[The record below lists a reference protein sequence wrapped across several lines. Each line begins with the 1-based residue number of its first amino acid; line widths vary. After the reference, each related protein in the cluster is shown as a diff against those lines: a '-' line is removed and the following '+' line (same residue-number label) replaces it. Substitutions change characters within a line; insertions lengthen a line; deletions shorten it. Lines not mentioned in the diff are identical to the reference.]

1 MEQKTINGM
10 ARQEVVQK
18 LNAPFEEAD
27 IKKDRNG
34 FDYVEIGSFQKRL
47 NEVLGTLNYDFE
59 IDSEEIKIVGGKESI
74 FVTGHITVRYDDGT
88 ECCRKSA
95 TGGTDIIVVKDTG
108 KAKDSASDLKSAV
121 SDLFKACCK
130 KLGVADDQLR
140 ALKNKKIE
148 GQQTRPNSEE
158 VTVKAFLS
166 GEFKDLGGKGYSVT
180 AKINDGDVSLM
191 FWSDAVKKVEEKVKF
206 DKFVQ
211 IYTNRTI
218 TLAGKW
224 GEYKGKKQ
232 FTVSNIGPN
241 CR

>member
-10 ARQEVVQK
+10 TRKEIEQK
-18 LNAPFEEAD
+18 LSAPFAESE

-34 FDYVEIGSFQKRL
+34 FNYVEIGSYQKRM
-47 NEVLGTLNYDFE
+47 NEVLGVLNYDFE
-59 IDSEEIKIVGGKESI
+59 VDSQEIKTVGGKESVFLI
-74 FVTGHITVRYDDGT
+74 GHITVRYDDGT

-108 KAKDSASDLKSAV
+108 KAKDSASDLKSAL

-130 KLGVADDQLR
+130 KLGVSDDQLR
-140 ALKNKKIE
+140 ALKNEKSE
-148 GQQTRPNSEE
+148 GQTSKSAEE

-166 GEFKDLGGKGYSVT
+166 GDFKDLGGKGYSVT
-180 AKINDGDVSLM
+180 AKIDDGDVSLM

-218 TLAGKW
+218 TLVGKW

-232 FTVSNIGPN
+232 FTVSNLSSAA
-241 CR
+241 